1 MYADTSHKWK
11 SLTEAGEALSRGA
24 LLRFSAG
31 QAFED
36 RVVMMVCEAPD
47 GAGMALMSITGY
59 KAGINCYV
67 IFPDE
72 AMTPEGIST
81 GWLLANW
88 SQWVWPGRAGAE
100 VQFKRSLSVDEIA

>member
-1 MYADTSHKWK
+1 MTSWK
-11 SLTEAGEALSRGA
+11 NLRDVDDSLERGA

-47 GAGMALMSITGY
+47 GAGMALMTITGY

-81 GWLLANW
+81 NWLLANW
-88 SQWVWPGRAGAE
+88 SQWVWPDGAGAE